1 MVIALAI
8 RNGSGVPRI
17 VGFGETRVTKAEWGN
32 KRICSNCDARYY
44 DMRKTPPTCP
54 KCGTVFEAISAKAK
68 RKPSPPEEKAVA
80 KARKPAKPVD
90 DLELESKVLGVADDD
105 DEDEEMI
112 EDASELGEDDED
124 VSEVIETKVEGE

>member
-1 MVIALAI
+1 
-8 RNGSGVPRI
+8 
-17 VGFGETRVTKAEWGN
+17 
-32 KRICSNCDARYY
+32 
-44 DMRKTPPTCP
+44 MRKTPPTCP
-54 KCGTVFEAISAKAK
+54 KCGAVFEAISAKAK
-68 RKPSPPEEKAVA
+68 RKPSPPEDKTAA

-90 DLELESKVLGVADDD
+90 DLELESKVLDGADD